1 VPDALSN
8 GLFDPLRAQQADPL
22 DLNTMNT
29 LALGPLYAPRDPG
42 TMVGAGAGPVA
53 APARGYSLE
62 PVHPRT
68 GRPVPDVPD
77 PYREDLWGHGF
88 AVKDPDGTPVGLIG
102 AKWNPDTQDLFIKS
116 FESEGGPNS
125 LGLGAIR
132 QIHDAL
138 LARFP
143 GIQTLSGQ
151 RITGAVSADR
161 NSGTGPG
168 RAATLT
174 IPQPGQTP
182 GS

>member
-1 VPDALSN
+1 VAGNPLLGDDT
-8 GLFDPLRAQQADPL
+8 DPLGMNA
-22 DLNTMNT
+22 LNMT
-29 LALGPLYAPRDPG
+29 ALGPLYVPRDPG

-68 GRPVPDVPD
+68 LRPVPDVPD
-77 PYREDLWGHGF
+77 PYREGLWGHGF

-102 AKWNPDTQDLFIKS
+102 AKWNPDTKDLFINS

-125 LGLGAIR
+125 FGLGAIR
-132 QIHDAL
+132 QIRDAL

-168 RAATLT
+168 RAAM
-174 IPQPGQTP
+174 QTVGGAQDTP
-182 GS
+182 PP